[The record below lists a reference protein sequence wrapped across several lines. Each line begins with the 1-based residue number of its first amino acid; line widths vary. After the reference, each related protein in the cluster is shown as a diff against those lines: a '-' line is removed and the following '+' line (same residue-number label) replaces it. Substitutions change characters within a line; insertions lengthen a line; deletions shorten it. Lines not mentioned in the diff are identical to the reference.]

1 MDSADRL
8 ALAQEWHAQGG
19 PVAGANGVGLAHG
32 KLGPGGG
39 KVVDVDGLSVQDGA
53 ARNPSTAYRS
63 TRELHRP
70 PDRSV
75 MHREVEL
82 FPLPQHDHRIVGFA
96 EPHRAPGDGVEDR
109 LDVGRRAGD
118 DPQDLAGR
126 RLLLQGFGQG
136 TLHIRIGRRW
146 LGAPLWSLEGRPA
159 FPAELHCGEVLVLA
173 PRTRHAGPPSG
184 RGGRRSESWAETNR
198 PGLVWSRTRSYES
211 RLETARHRHFSSV
224 VRCPRRRQARPSLG
238 LRDAVIRS
246 GRRSRSR
253 LTHRRQPAAGGQ
265 SGSAL
270 TPGPTERLGHRLSWF
285 ECVPPITRP
294 TEDISRLRGEPA
306 ADPARRLAHHGG
318 TASTRTRTGMTPLD
332 TLPRAC
338 AAAYERSMI
347 RPEMVGPRSFTRT

>member
-1 MDSADRL
+1 MDDADRL

-136 TLHIRIGRRW
+136 TLHICIRRRW
-146 LGAPLWSLEGRPA
+146 LGTPSELPEGRTTL
-159 FPAELHCGEVLVLA
+159 PAELMAGGILLLA
-173 PRTRHAGPPSG
+173 PGPRHAGPPSG
-184 RGGRRSESWAETNR
+184 RVGERSEPWAETNR
-198 PGLVWSRTRSYES
+198 PRLAWSRTRLHGS
-211 RLETARHRHFSSV
+211 RLGTGSPATTRRSV
-224 VRCPRRRQARPSLG
+224 VR
-238 LRDAVIRS
+238 
-246 GRRSRSR
+246 
-253 LTHRRQPAAGGQ
+253 
-265 SGSAL
+265 AL
-270 TPGPTERLGHRLSWF
+270 TAGPEQGLGFVFW
-285 ECVPPITRP
+285 
-294 TEDISRLRGEPA
+294 A
-306 ADPARRLAHHGG
+306 
-318 TASTRTRTGMTPLD
+318 
-332 TLPRAC
+332 
-338 AAAYERSMI
+338 
-347 RPEMVGPRSFTRT
+347 

>member
-109 LDVGRRAGD
+109 LDVGGRAGD

-126 RLLLQGFGQG
+126 RLLLQAFGQG

-146 LGAPLWSLEGRPA
+146 LGTLLGSLEGRPA

-173 PRTRHAGPPSG
+173 PRTRHAGASQWP
-184 RGGRRSESWAETNR
+184 GRRKVGTVGR
-198 PGLVWSRTRSYES
+198 DYPPGTLVVKNTI
-211 RLETARHRHFSSV
+211 
-224 VRCPRRRQARPSLG
+224 
-238 LRDAVIRS
+238 IRV
-246 GRRSRSR
+246 
-253 LTHRRQPAAGGQ
+253 
-265 SGSAL
+265 
-270 TPGPTERLGHRLSWF
+270 TPGNGAS
-285 ECVPPITRP
+285 PPLLVGRAM
-294 TEDISRLRGEPA
+294 PA
-306 ADPARRLAHHGG
+306 TSSSEA
-318 TASTRTRTGMTPLD
+318 
-332 TLPRAC
+332 
-338 AAAYERSMI
+338 
-347 RPEMVGPRSFTRT
+347 V